1 MRVVCPDVA
10 LEDRD
15 AAAGPTAV
23 PTDDASWSSRL
34 AHGIDQLIQ
43 VSHVASPD
51 ELPGMVGAA
60 AEVFGGEDTTIYLAD
75 LQQRVLVPFH
85 RSDAVSHDENP
96 HVLGIDATV
105 AGRAFRHMQRL
116 TQASAIRGGPDQVRA
131 WVPLL
136 NGTERVGVLGVVLP
150 AVALDDE
157 TGMVSLHRF
166 ASLVAE
172 LVVTKTLYGDSIVR
186 ARRTSRMALA
196 AEIQWSLLP
205 PLTFA
210 NHSVTVAGGLE
221 PAYEV
226 AGDSFDYAVDA
237 GIARFA
243 IFDGMG
249 HGIVSAQLISLVV
262 AAYRNARRAGQSL
275 AETAAHIEGAVN
287 DVFRVESFATGLL
300 CELNTT
306 RGLLTWVSAGHHEPL
321 LLREGRLVRPL
332 QVEPLLPMGLNNNLG
347 PTSTPSV
354 GTEQLQPG
362 DMLLLYTD
370 GVIEARSPDGE
381 FFGQDRL
388 VDLVARAL
396 AAELPAPETM
406 RRVVH
411 ALLEHQAGDLD
422 DDATLLLVEW
432 HGAPGPD
439 DEPPPLSVTGKRALH
454 PGAPAGD
461 LSGTAGAEA

>member
-1 MRVVCPDVA
+1 MAYD
-10 LEDRD
+10 ERD
-15 AAAGPTAV
+15 DDGGPNFEPSAGPSVEPSAATCGE
-23 PTDDASWSSRL
+23 L
-34 AHGIDQLIQ
+34 AWLSQLEHAIDQLIH
-43 VSHVASPD
+43 VSHVAAPD
-51 ELPGMVGAA
+51 EVPEMVAAA
-60 AEVFGGEDTTIYLAD
+60 AELFGGDDATIYLAD
-75 LQQRVLVPFH
+75 LQQRVLVPFR
-85 RSDAVSHDENP
+85 RSGGASHDENP

-105 AGRAFRHMQRL
+105 AGRAFQQMQRL
-116 TQASAIRGGPDQVRA
+116 TQPTATTGARDRVRV
-131 WVPLL
+131 WLPLL
-136 NGTERVGVLGVVLP
+136 NGTERLGVLGVALP
-150 AVALDDE
+150 QTALNDAA
-157 TGMVSLHRF
+157 GMTRLHRF
-166 ASLVAE
+166 VSVVAE

-186 ARRTSRMALA
+186 IRRTSQMALA

-226 AGDSFDYAVDA
+226 AGDSLDYAVDA

-275 AETAAHIEGAVN
+275 TQTAAHIEAAVN

-300 CELNTT
+300 CELDTT
-306 RGLLTWVSAGHHEPL
+306 LGVFTWLSAGHHEPL
-321 LLREGRLVRPL
+321 LLRGGRLVRSL
-332 QVEPLLPMGLNNNLG
+332 QVEPLLPLGLNKNLG
-347 PTSTPSV
+347 RASTPAV
-354 GTEQLQPG
+354 GSEQLQPG

-370 GVIEARSPDGE
+370 GIIEARSPDGE
-381 FFGQDRL
+381 FFGRDRL

-396 AAELPAPETM
+396 AAEMPAPETM

-432 HGAPGPD
+432 HGARGPH
-439 DEPPPLSVTGKRALH
+439 DEPPPLSLTGARALN
-454 PGAPAGD
+454 PGTPSPA
-461 LSGTAGAEA
+461 AH